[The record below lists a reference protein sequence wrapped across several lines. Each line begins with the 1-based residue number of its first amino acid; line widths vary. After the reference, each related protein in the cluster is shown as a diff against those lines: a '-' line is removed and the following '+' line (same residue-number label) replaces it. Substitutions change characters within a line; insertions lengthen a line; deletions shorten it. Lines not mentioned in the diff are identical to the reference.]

1 MVVWVGECR
10 NFVQHAQNTFPP
22 YPQVQVCS
30 DDITSSSMC
39 ALNGWTSSDMTH
51 VPVSHPFAKGKHPTN
66 NEWRKEWKLL
76 SKITI
81 SIYIYISHFSCEAL
95 RVSRHSLQYIYIY
108 RYIYIYIYT
117 LGAGGSPKV
126 LWVGYC
132 EWFKIVISLW
142 RNVSFWR
149 SHSLHRIVF
158 CAGDFFWSAC
168 WLIKNP
174 SFIHLYLWE
183 TCDLCGKM
191 TILEMLWCSKCSK
204 VLWATV
210 FLEVVS

>member
-1 MVVWVGECR
+1 MTAVLGSLYLCWKE
-10 NFVQHAQNTFPP
+10 FVNSKDLNVIPISLGLKHLLVMMFGNKKPRITQWHSENKESEQQEETLGKKQFLGFESKTSIGILVTEKHMSTSENLG
-22 YPQVQVCS
+22 PQMNC
-30 DDITSSSMC
+30 ITCM
-39 ALNGWTSSDMTH
+39 
-51 VPVSHPFAKGKHPTN
+51 
-66 NEWRKEWKLL
+66 
-76 SKITI
+76 IT
-81 SIYIYISHFSCEAL
+81 YIH
-95 RVSRHSLQYIYIY
+95 
-108 RYIYIYIYT
+108 T

-132 EWFKIVISLW
+132 EWLKFFISLW
-142 RNVSFWR
+142 RNASFWR

-158 CAGDFFWSAC
+158 CADDFFWSAC